1 FDKFIIYLFYFAR
14 LLLRL
19 RVNRPAAPATTAI
32 NPPSN
37 QLNVDV
43 AVLGNVLS
51 SSESTTTVPSSNSS
65 ASPSTTIVGSSS
77 STPAPAGVSSI
88 KTPYVEKWLTFVEI
102 VLRSPSTDPPCSSHL
117 SSFK

>member
-1 FDKFIIYLFYFAR
+1 
-14 LLLRL
+14 
-19 RVNRPAAPATTAI
+19 

-51 SSESTTTVPSSNSS
+51 SSDSTTTVSSSNSS
-65 ASPSTTIVGSSS
+65 SSPSTTIVGSSS
-77 STPAPAGVSSI
+77 SSSAPAGVSSI

-117 SSFK
+117 SSLDRKSTRLNSSHVSISYAVFCLKNKKSH